1 MDTQALRSLVAAVEA
16 GSLTAA
22 ARRLGVT
29 QPAVS
34 QKLAALESDF
44 GQPLLVRSRQG
55 VRPTPAGQV
64 AYEHGLRVLADLA
77 EMRSALDALKGEV
90 AGTLRVT
97 TNMLLSQTVMGPI
110 IAELRQRHPR
120 LRIDLVATDAVLD
133 LDAERIDLA
142 IRANAPGSGNGV
154 VRKIGE
160 LAGVLVAT
168 PAYLDS
174 VGRPSGPEDL
184 GRLGYIQ
191 YRDDPEEREIAL
203 RHAAG
208 IVYAPASPAF
218 LAQHPALVLHA
229 VTSGLGFAKAPRFYV
244 EALLGSGAME
254 IVLPDYAPMPKPLY
268 LVQAKHV
275 KDAPRARAF
284 VETLLATLGGVEG
297 FTPAASR
304 IGTR

>member
-44 GQPLLVRSRQG
+44 GQQLLVRSRQG
-55 VRPTPAGQV
+55 VRPTPAGQL
-64 AYEHGLRVLADLA
+64 AYEHGVRVLAGLT
-77 EMRSALDALKGEV
+77 EMREALDALKGDI

-97 TNMLLSQTVMGPI
+97 TNMLLSQTVMGPT
-110 IAELRQRHPR
+110 IAELRRRHPR
-120 LRIDLVATDAVLD
+120 LKVDLVATDTVLD
-133 LDAERIDLA
+133 LDAERIDIA
-142 IRANAPGSGNGV
+142 IRANAPGSGSGV

-160 LAGVLVAT
+160 LDGLLVAT

-208 IVYAPASPAF
+208 VVRAPASPAF

-244 EALLGSGAME
+244 EGLLGSGAVE
-254 IVLPDYAPMPKPLY
+254 VVLPDYAPMPKPLY
-268 LVQAKHV
+268 LVQAEHV
-275 KDAPRARAF
+275 KDTPRARAF
-284 VETLLATLGGVEG
+284 CEVLQATLDGIDG
-297 FTPAASR
+297 FIPAANR
-304 IGTR
+304 PGMR